1 MVQGLLKFCLEAT
14 RGEDA
19 VERPDDVLSSM
30 DEERKAWLQ
39 VQILVLRATQ
49 KLFFWIFKIFII
61 IVILINLLIK
71 EALNG
76 MSVDVIEQL
85 TNGMKILLSD
95 TADLDQKVPLLSDRG
110 GGRK

>member
-49 KLFFWIFKIFII
+49 KLFF
-61 IVILINLLIK
+61 
-71 EALNG
+71 
-76 MSVDVIEQL
+76 
-85 TNGMKILLSD
+85 
-95 TADLDQKVPLLSDRG
+95 LDFQNFHNNSYSY
-110 GGRK
+110 

>member
-1 MVQGLLKFCLEAT
+1 
-14 RGEDA
+14 
-19 VERPDDVLSSM
+19 
-30 DEERKAWLQ
+30 
-39 VQILVLRATQ
+39 
-49 KLFFWIFKIFII
+49 
-61 IVILINLLIK
+61 
-71 EALNG
+71 

>member
-39 VQILVLRATQ
+39 VQILVLRAIQ
-49 KLFFWIFKIFII
+49 KIFFWIFEIFII
-61 IVILINLLIK
+61 IY
-71 EALNG
+71 
-76 MSVDVIEQL
+76 
-85 TNGMKILLSD
+85 
-95 TADLDQKVPLLSDRG
+95 
-110 GGRK
+110 

>member
-1 MVQGLLKFCLEAT
+1 MAPGTNSGASRHSK
-14 RGEDA
+14 
-19 VERPDDVLSSM
+19 
-30 DEERKAWLQ
+30 
-39 VQILVLRATQ
+39 I
-49 KLFFWIFKIFII
+49 IFLDFQNFHN
-61 IVILINLLIK
+61 NLLIK